1 MVTVHLIVGLTVVVA
16 NFAAFAIGGISWLRR
31 RPSVEFWYVLR
42 VAQASVVVQVL
53 LGGLLVLLG
62 NAAADLH
69 YLYGILPLLVTLLA
83 EGVRAGAAGR
93 ELEGLDFQALPTDRQ
108 RTLAMAIVRRETGI
122 MSVSAGL
129 TLFLVLRAVETTPLV

>member
-1 MVTVHLIVGLTVVVA
+1 MVTVHLIVGLLVVAA
-16 NFAAFAIGGISWLRR
+16 NFAAFAIGGVSWLRR
-31 RPSVEFWYVLR
+31 RPSVVFWYVLR

-53 LGGLLVLLG
+53 LGGLLILLG
-62 NAAADLH
+62 SAAADLH

-93 ELEGLDFQALPTDRQ
+93 ELVGLDFESLPPDRQ

-122 MSVSAGL
+122 MSVGAGL
-129 TLFLVLRAVETTPLV
+129 TLFLVLRAVETTPFL